1 MEERNELAAILAL
14 REESLDNNNH
24 LINKV
29 VGKQLSMFG
38 FSTTMIHEVMNEVC
52 IRAAQRPKQIT
63 DPEAWFKGTSLNVIR
78 EMSRYRKRIEPK
90 DSEDHCFSI
99 SLDEPEDSN
108 DVMINGFTIDHYS
121 PYLKKA
127 WDELLSDDDRFILSV
142 KILKDKNWRE
152 VSEAISLYNG
162 KLTTEST
169 TRQKGNRAIKKLREA
184 IADLQ
189 TTGETQ

>member
-1 MEERNELAAILAL
+1 V
-14 REESLDNNNH
+14 S
-24 LINKV
+24 
-29 VGKQLSMFG
+29 
-38 FSTTMIHEVMNEVC
+38 FSDTNRCHT
-52 IRAAQRPKQIT
+52 P
-63 DPEAWFKGTSLNVIR
+63 
-78 EMSRYRKRIEPK
+78 YRKRIEPK